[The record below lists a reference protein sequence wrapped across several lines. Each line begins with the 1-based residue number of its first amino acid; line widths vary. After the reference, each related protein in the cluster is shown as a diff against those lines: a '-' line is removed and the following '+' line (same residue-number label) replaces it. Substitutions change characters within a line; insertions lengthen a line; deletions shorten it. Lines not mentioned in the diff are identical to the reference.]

1 MHKLRNLTLLL
12 GLALC
17 AGTTLACATEQA
29 APVSAKAIWG
39 DRVQGKGYKIQDKV
53 ETEGVYRLYVLE
65 TRVGSF
71 SITSDALLAL
81 RLDEYAAFERLM
93 DDSGFAQFVGSFGT
107 SAIAP
112 LKFGGQLL
120 TSPIETAKKSASG
133 IGNFFDQLSS
143 SGENKD
149 PERGSFMGGVLG
161 TDSGR
166 REVAA
171 QVGVDP
177 YTDFPPLMQ
186 RLQELAA
193 ARGIGGLSVS
203 GAMMA
208 IPGGTALPSMT
219 ATGTRTVVYTAS
231 SVGRAQALQDDL
243 RSKTAGQIMRDSR
256 VKLSA
261 LAGPK
266 AVDAIMNNKI
276 FTPSDILVIAMALE
290 QIKARNTD
298 AFLLRC
304 AAVSDRTGAYL
315 RRRQAEMY
323 AGLHA
328 TLPIE
333 RFVDASGYMA
343 AQLKDK
349 RALVAMPA
357 DHIYWTERNR
367 DDVARLRAALAKLM
381 PDIPQGKP
389 GTPNKMMVISG
400 DYSPMAKT
408 ELTKQMWETARIT
421 LTSDAPPPPSE
432 PQQQP

>member
-1 MHKLRNLTLLL
+1 MHNLRKFTLLL
-12 GLALC
+12 SLALF
-17 AGTTLACATEQA
+17 ASTTLACATEKA

-39 DRVQGKGYKIQDKV
+39 DRAEGKGYKIQDKV

-65 TRVGSF
+65 TRIGSF
-71 SITSDALLAL
+71 SITSDALLSL

-93 DDSGFAQFVGSFGT
+93 DDSGFAHFVGSFGS

-120 TSPIETAKKSASG
+120 TSPVETAKRSATG

-177 YTDFPPLMQ
+177 YTDFPPLVN

-193 ARGIGGLSVS
+193 ARGMGGLSVS

-208 IPGGTALPSMT
+208 IPGGSALPSMT
-219 ATGTRTVVYTAS
+219 ATGTRTAVYTAS
-231 SVGRAQALQDDL
+231 SVGKAQALQDEL

-256 VKLSA
+256 MKLSA

-276 FTPSDILVIAMALE
+276 FTPSDILVIAIALE

-298 AFLLRC
+298 AFLMRC

-323 AGLHA
+323 AGLHT

-333 RFVDASGYMA
+333 RFFEASGYMV

-357 DHIYWTERNR
+357 DHIFWTERNR
-367 DDVARLRAALAKLM
+367 DDVARLRESLAKLM
-381 PDIPQGKP
+381 PDIPRGKP
-389 GTPNKMMVISG
+389 GEPNKMMVITG

-408 ELTKQMWETARIT
+408 ELSKQMWEAARMT
-421 LTSDAPPPPSE
+421 LTSDTPPASE